1 MNGILTGSA
10 PTIALALWIA
20 LVFLLERLFA
30 AERTPPGN
38 CRRIARNFG
47 LGVIALTTA
56 PLLLILT
63 GRIASGIEPLVPLAA
78 LGAAG
83 ALIVQLLALDI
94 WTYGMHRA
102 YHEIPLLWR
111 FHAPHHLDEHLDAS
125 SAFRFHL
132 GEILISA
139 AARLVP
145 ALILGIGPATLLLFE
160 AILTANAVFHHS
172 NIRLPERFERAL
184 SHLIVTPAIHWRH
197 HHNRRADTDSNYC
210 AILSLWDRLF
220 RSANPRPRTIGMAI
234 GVEGEHD
241 LGFGGL
247 LAYPFRRRG

>member
-1 MNGILTGSA
+1 MSGA
-10 PTIALALWIA
+10 PADYVPTIALALWIA

-30 AERTPPGN
+30 AEKTPPGN
-38 CRRIARNFG
+38 RRRIARNFG

-63 GRIASGIEPLVPLAA
+63 GRVASGIEPLVPLAA

-83 ALIVQLLALDI
+83 ALIVQLVVLDI
-94 WTYGMHRA
+94 WTYAMHRA
-102 YHEIPLLWR
+102 YHEVPLLWR

-139 AARLVP
+139 AARLIP
-145 ALILGIGPATLLLFE
+145 ALVFGIGPATLLLFE

-172 NIRLPERFERAL
+172 NIRLPGRFERAL
-184 SHLIVTPAIHWRH
+184 SRLIVTPAIHWRH
-197 HHNRRADTDSNYC
+197 HHKLRADTDSN
-210 AILSLWDRLF
+210 
-220 RSANPRPRTIGMAI
+220 
-234 GVEGEHD
+234 
-241 LGFGGL
+241 
-247 LAYPFRRRG
+247 